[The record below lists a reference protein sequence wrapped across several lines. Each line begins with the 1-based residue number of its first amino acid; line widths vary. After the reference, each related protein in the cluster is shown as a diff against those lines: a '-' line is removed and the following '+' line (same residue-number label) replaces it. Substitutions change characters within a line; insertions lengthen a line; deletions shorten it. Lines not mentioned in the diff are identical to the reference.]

1 MFRSFSL
8 DSICTKFPRLCR
20 RISWPLVVVVKICV
34 KKLFFHLLITSLK
47 FYPLSWN
54 NYINYVNVKKT
65 CLLMNINKIISDTRY
80 CDICHLLQVSN
91 LIYKGIKPNISTFK
105 LFTPGEI
112 TKLTLKLD
120 FFQ

>member
-1 MFRSFSL
+1 MS
-8 DSICTKFPRLCR
+8 
-20 RISWPLVVVVKICV
+20 
-34 KKLFFHLLITSLK
+34 
-47 FYPLSWN
+47 
-54 NYINYVNVKKT
+54 KKT

>member
-1 MFRSFSL
+1 MS
-8 DSICTKFPRLCR
+8 
-20 RISWPLVVVVKICV
+20 
-34 KKLFFHLLITSLK
+34 KKS
-47 FYPLSWN
+47 
-54 NYINYVNVKKT
+54 

-80 CDICHLLQVSN
+80 GDICLLLQVSN

-105 LFTPGEI
+105 LFTHGEI